1 MNKTALI
8 IVDMI
13 YDFTNPKGKVF
24 YPKNEEIIADLKNFI
39 NIARLNDCL
48 VIFVEH
54 TVKKTDFLEAKLKM
68 RECCIEGSGGE
79 ITDDR
84 LDCNRKKDIIIK
96 KTKYSSF
103 YRTNLDKVLET
114 HKIENLLIAGTK
126 TNNCIIA
133 TTFDAFYRDYNT
145 YVVSDLVGTNDTL
158 TNAIYL
164 RDIKKY
170 LAKTMSSQDITE
182 LLTKGE
188 L

>member
-13 YDFTNPKGKVF
+13 YDFTNKLGKVF
-24 YPKNEEIIADLKNFI
+24 YPRNEEIIEPLSDFI
-39 NIARLNDCL
+39 KIARAHNCL

-54 TVKKTDFLEAKLKM
+54 TIKKEDYLNAKMKM

-79 ITDDR
+79 FTDIR
-84 LDCNRKKDIIIK
+84 LNCNREKDIIIK

-103 YRTNLDKVLET
+103 YQTDLEKVLE
-114 HKIENLLIAGTK
+114 KNNIKNLLITGTK

-133 TTFDAFYRDYNT
+133 TLFDAFYRDYNT
-145 YVVSDLVGTNDTL
+145 FVVSNLVATSDDE
-158 TNAIYL
+158 TNALYL
-164 RDIKKY
+164 RDINKY
-170 LAKTMSSQDITE
+170 LAKALSSRAITK
-182 LLTKGE
+182 LLEQGE